1 MNTAKLGALEQRWAA
16 ELALFDFG
24 IKYRPGRNNPAD
36 ALSRYPADQ
45 GETMLLERQFTEV
58 PPVIADM
65 QAWQEGTFTVGTAE
79 ESLPAE
85 SEEVQ
90 QTTELT
96 TPLKTASVHVELAQ
110 KSMPSPQKNDPV
122 IADLL
127 QTWPEKSTGY
137 TTDSW

>member
-1 MNTAKLGALEQRWAA
+1 
-16 ELALFDFG
+16 
-24 IKYRPGRNNPAD
+24 
-36 ALSRYPADQ
+36 
-45 GETMLLERQFTEV
+45 MLLERQFTEV
-58 PPVIADM
+58 PPVITDM